1 MTKPPKDKRTPFL
14 PHKIVSTKGAKN
26 RTEVAGGRM
35 ATSTIKLSD
44 NTRGGLAELEGKSA
58 SKSQSKTRQKVS
70 RNNVAQGTLA
80 QAASRT
86 DQAKAQVKRNKRIIE
101 AQKKER
107 SKGKKK

>member
-1 MTKPPKDKRTPFL
+1 ML
-14 PHKIVSTKGAKN
+14 
-26 RTEVAGGRM
+26 AGEWQRLQ
-35 ATSTIKLSD
+35 LSSQIILG
-44 NTRGGLAELEGKSA
+44 GGLAELEGKSA

-70 RNNVAQGTLA
+70 RNNAAQGTLA